1 MPRAHRARAAA
12 PATPA
17 ATDSPRIGSLTRLF
31 GFAQF
36 ELAGTLAV
44 PDGRYVIRDDAEERV
59 LVLETLGAPAAPRRR
74 RRRPREADPASPPAP
89 LPLTQATSIRAF
101 EPFETEED
109 ANRWLVDAVASEDMI
124 DLLLSDG
131 IGVLNRA
138 LHAHGVASGDPSVQI
153 LTPQRAFAVRLGYG
167 SGDEVAAGN
176 YTAAREV
183 DTQAGTSSRRRQ
195 RAEEL
200 RPQERLA
207 AVLGGREQL
216 DACETLLLRARAD
229 LDANRNR
236 EAALQLRVGL
246 EALLAELPG
255 TVSDPGHDED
265 MATLTS
271 RRHEAGE
278 LANTALASDLG
289 PAKLQTLNELLA
301 IAERI
306 LRRRRVLKG

>member
-1 MPRAHRARAAA
+1 
-12 PATPA
+12 
-17 ATDSPRIGSLTRLF
+17 LTRLF

-44 PDGRYVIRDDAEERV
+44 PDGRYVIRDEAGERV
-59 LVLETLGAPAAPRRR
+59 LVIETFGAPAIPRRR
-74 RRRPREADPASPPAP
+74 RRRPREADPASPPP
-89 LPLTQATSIRAF
+89 TLPVTKATAIRAF
-101 EPFETEED
+101 EPFGDEED
-109 ANRWLVDAVASEDMI
+109 AKRWLTDAVAAEESI
-124 DLLLSDG
+124 DRLLADA

-138 LHAHGVASGDPSVQI
+138 LHTHAVASGDPNVHI

-167 SGDEVAAGN
+167 SGDEVAAGG

-183 DTQAGTSSRRRQ
+183 ETQAGASSRRRQ

-229 LDANRNR
+229 QDANRNR

-246 EALLAELPG
+246 EALLAELSG
-255 TVSDPGHDED
+255 AVSDPGHEED

-271 RRHEAGE
+271 RRHEAGT
-278 LANTALASDLG
+278 LANTALKGDLN
-289 PAKLQTLNELLA
+289 PAHLQNLNELLA

-306 LRRRRVLKG
+306 LRRRRILNS

>member
-1 MPRAHRARAAA
+1 
-12 PATPA
+12 
-17 ATDSPRIGSLTRLF
+17 LTRLF

-44 PDGRYVIRDDAEERV
+44 PDGRYVIRDEAGERV
-59 LVLETLGAPAAPRRR
+59 LVIETFGAPAIPRRR
-74 RRRPREADPASPPAP
+74 RRRPREANPDSPPPA
-89 LPLTQATSIRAF
+89 LPATKATAIRAF
-101 EPFETEED
+101 EPFDDEE
-109 ANRWLVDAVASEDMI
+109 AAKRWLTDAVAAEESI
-124 DLLLSDG
+124 DRLLADG

-138 LHAHGVASGDPSVQI
+138 LHTHAVASGDPSVQI

-167 SGDEVAAGN
+167 SGDEVAAGD
-176 YTAAREV
+176 YSAAREV
-183 DTQAGTSSRRRQ
+183 DTQAGNSSRRRQ

-229 LDANRNR
+229 LDADRNR
-236 EAALQLRVGL
+236 EATLQLRVGL

-255 TVSDPGHDED
+255 AVSDSGHEKD
-265 MATLTS
+265 MATLIN

-278 LANTALASDLG
+278 LANAALEGDLS
-289 PAKLQTLNELLA
+289 PAQLQKLQELLA
-301 IAERI
+301 ISERV
-306 LRRRRVLKG
+306 LRRRRVLNS

>member
-1 MPRAHRARAAA
+1 M
-12 PATPA
+12 
-17 ATDSPRIGSLTRLF
+17 TRLF

-44 PDGRYVIRDDAEERV
+44 PDGRYVIRDGSGERV
-59 LVLETLGAPAAPRRR
+59 LVLETLGAPAPSRRR
-74 RRRPREADPASPPAP
+74 RRRPREADPSSTPAT
-89 LPLTQATSIRAF
+89 LPLTRATAVRAF
-101 EPFETEED
+101 EPFDGEES
-109 ANRWLVDAVASEDMI
+109 ASRWLADAVAAEESI
-124 DLLLSDG
+124 DWLLADG
-131 IGVLNRA
+131 IGVLNQA
-138 LHAHGVASGDPSVQI
+138 LHAHAVASGDPSVQI
-153 LTPQRAFAVRLGYG
+153 LTAQRAVMVRLGYG
-167 SGDEVAAGN
+167 SGEEVAAGD

-183 DTQAGTSSRRRQ
+183 DVRGGSSSPRRQ

-207 AVLGGREQL
+207 AVLGGREQF

-255 TVSDPGHDED
+255 TVSDPGHEED

-271 RRHEAGE
+271 KRHQAGE
-278 LANTALASDLG
+278 LANVALQGELNAKQLTSVRDLL
-289 PAKLQTLNELLA
+289 KLC
-301 IAERI
+301 ERI
-306 LRRRRVLKG
+306 LRRRRVLEG

>member
-1 MPRAHRARAAA
+1 
-12 PATPA
+12 
-17 ATDSPRIGSLTRLF
+17 LTRLF

-36 ELAGTLAV
+36 EFAGTLAV
-44 PDGRYVIRDDAEERV
+44 PDGRYVIRDDAGERV
-59 LVLETLGAPAAPRRR
+59 LVLETIGAPAFPRRR
-74 RRRPREADPASPPAP
+74 RRRPREADPSSPPAT
-89 LPLTQATSIRAF
+89 LPLTRATSIRAF
-101 EPFETEED
+101 EPFDAEED
-109 ANRWLVDAVASEDMI
+109 ANRWLTEAVASEDSI

-138 LHAHGVASGDPSVQI
+138 LHTHAVASGDPNVQI
-153 LTPQRAFAVRLGYG
+153 LTPQRASAVRLGYG
-167 SGDEVAAGN
+167 SGEEVAAGD
-176 YTAAREV
+176 YVAAREV
-183 DTQAGTSSRRRQ
+183 DVQAGAASRRRQ

-229 LDANRNR
+229 LDADRNR

-255 TVSDPGHDED
+255 AVSDPGHEED
-265 MATLTS
+265 MSTLTS

-278 LANTALASDLG
+278 LANAALTTDLNSTQL
-289 PAKLQTLNELLA
+289 KTLRELLA
-301 IAERI
+301 TSERV
-306 LRRRRVLKG
+306 LRRRRVLNG

>member
-1 MPRAHRARAAA
+1 M
-12 PATPA
+12 
-17 ATDSPRIGSLTRLF
+17 TRLF

-44 PDGRYVIRDDAEERV
+44 PDGRYVIRDGAGERV
-59 LVLETLGAPAAPRRR
+59 LVVETLGAPSPSRRR
-74 RRRPREADPASPPAP
+74 RRRPREADPASTLAT
-89 LPLTQATSIRAF
+89 LPLTRATSVRAF
-101 EPFETEED
+101 EPFDGEEP
-109 ANRWLVDAVASEDMI
+109 AGLWLAEAVASEESI
-124 DLLLSDG
+124 DKLASDG
-131 IGVLNRA
+131 IGVLNQA
-138 LHAHGVASGDPSVQI
+138 LHAHAVASGDPSVQI
-153 LTPQRAFAVRLGYG
+153 LTPQRAVVVRLGYG
-167 SGDEVAAGN
+167 SGEEVAAGD
-176 YTAAREV
+176 YAAAREV
-183 DTQAGTSSRRRQ
+183 DVRGGSSSTRRQ

-255 TVSDPGHDED
+255 AVSDPGHEED

-271 RRHEAGE
+271 KRHEAGK
-278 LANTALASDLG
+278 LANTALEGDLDS
-289 PAKLQTLNELLA
+289 AQLKILHELLE
-301 IAERI
+301 ISERV
-306 LRRRRVLKG
+306 LRRRRVLEG

>member
-1 MPRAHRARAAA
+1 M
-12 PATPA
+12 
-17 ATDSPRIGSLTRLF
+17 TRLF

-36 ELAGTLAV
+36 ELAGTLVV
-44 PDGRYVIRDDAEERV
+44 PDGRYVVRDDVGERV
-59 LVLETLGAPAAPRRR
+59 LVLETLGAPSAPRRRR
-74 RRRPREADPASPPAP
+74 RRRPREADPASLPAT

-101 EPFETEED
+101 EPFDSEEA
-109 ANRWLVDAVASEDMI
+109 ANHWLADAVASEDTI

-131 IGVLNRA
+131 IGVLNQA
-138 LHAHGVASGDPSVQI
+138 LYTHAVASGDPNVQI
-153 LTPQRAFAVRLGYG
+153 LTPQRAFTVRLGYG
-167 SGDEVAAGN
+167 SGDEVAAGD

-183 DTQAGTSSRRRQ
+183 DPKAGASSLRRR

-229 LDANRNR
+229 LDAARNR

-255 TVSDPGHDED
+255 AVSDPGHEED
-265 MATLTS
+265 MATLTA
-271 RRHEAGE
+271 RRHEAGK
-278 LANTALASDLG
+278 LANAALEGDLSSTQL
-289 PAKLQTLNELLA
+289 KTLLELQA
-301 IAERI
+301 ICERV
-306 LRRRRVLKG
+306 LRRRRVLAG